1 MSRYVD
7 YKKRCRRIPWGFYIC
22 LTLICLAAVAFGLFI
37 GSRITADAKDVPELD
52 VAPAPARA
60 TCMMEAKA
68 VTIEPEIAEPVV
80 VEPVVVEPPY
90 TDEELELLALVIYQ
104 EAGGDACSDE
114 CRQMVG
120 EVALNRV
127 ASSRYPD
134 TLAEVLTQPY
144 QYGRLHWTG
153 LVWPARADLPQ
164 EARAVARAYKTAE
177 ALLTG
182 SVERLLPEDA
192 IFQAEFPQ
200 GAETLA
206 EIDGFYFCR

>member
-22 LTLICLAAVAFGLFI
+22 LTLVCLAAVALGLYI
-37 GSRITADAKDVPELD
+37 GSRITADAKDVPELE
-52 VAPAPARA
+52 VAPAPVRVA
-60 TCMMEAKA
+60 CQVEAKP
-68 VTIEPEIAEPVV
+68 VTIEPEIA
-80 VEPVVVEPPY
+80 EPVVVEPPY

-144 QYGRLHWTG
+144 QYGRLAWTG

-164 EARAVARAYKTAE
+164 EARAVARAYETAE
-177 ALLTG
+177 ALLAGT
-182 SVERLLPEDA
+182 VERLLPEDA
-192 IFQAEFPQ
+192 IYQAEFPQ

>member
-22 LTLICLAAVAFGLFI
+22 LALICLAAVSLGLFI

-52 VAPAPARA
+52 IAPAPVRA
-60 TCMMEAKA
+60 TCMTAAKA
-68 VTIEPEIAEPVV
+68 VAFEPEIAEPVV
-80 VEPVVVEPPY
+80 VEPPF

-127 ASSRYPD
+127 ASSRYPG

-153 LVWPARADLPQ
+153 LVWPARANLPQ
-164 EARAVARAYKTAE
+164 EARAVARAYATAE
-177 ALLTG
+177 ALLSGT
-182 SVERLLPEDA
+182 VERLLPEDA

-200 GAETLA
+200 GTETLA